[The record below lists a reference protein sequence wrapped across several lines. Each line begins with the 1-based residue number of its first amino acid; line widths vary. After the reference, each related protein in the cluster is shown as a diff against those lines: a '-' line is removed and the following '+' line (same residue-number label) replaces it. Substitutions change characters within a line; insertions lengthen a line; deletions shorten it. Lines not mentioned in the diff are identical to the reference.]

1 MKNYLRRRLDLAKI
15 VLHELDKTPT
25 SRTQLEKKA
34 TRKYGTHAS
43 FEGIFHFLK
52 ESGYLEKTT
61 ERHRAPYRITEKGKR
76 LLEGL

>member
-1 MKNYLRRRLDLAKI
+1 MKNGLRRRLNLAKI

-25 SRTQLEKKA
+25 NRTQLEKRA

-43 FEGIFHFLK
+43 FESIFHFLK
-52 ESGYLEKTT
+52 ESGYLEKTA

>member
-1 MKNYLRRRLDLAKI
+1 MKNGLRRRLNLAKI
-15 VLHELDKTPT
+15 VLHELDKAPT
-25 SRTQLEKKA
+25 SRTQLEKRA

-43 FEGIFHFLK
+43 FESIFHFLK
-52 ESGYLEKTT
+52 ESGYLEKTA